1 MSFIH
6 PIFAA
11 QSLTMNRTLQQLAN
25 ELSEDLNRLENGD
38 LKLDE
43 IAPLTD
49 TAREMYERLV
59 ALRYVAIEQL
69 VKPHANKDGSFR
81 LGATHPNQTSLIDA
95 IEEVSK
101 LDDVKKAPNVI
112 QESLFEPSFGAIEDS
127 ADEISS
133 STLEHDVDDDLR
145 FEETKE
151 EAKVPEESDSEV
163 IEIQLPLPPEKIIP
177 EATSE
182 KKDDLAPIKPSK
194 PKLHSPEKVIKE
206 PSHVLQTADDSLAQK
221 LRKTPID
228 DLRKAIG
235 LNQKFLLINELFD
248 GDADTYNAS
257 IDQLNSSSGFETA
270 SGWIHSELR
279 NRFQWDDE
287 SATVQDFLD
296 LVERRFL

>member
-1 MSFIH
+1 LSFIH
-6 PIFAA
+6 PTFAA

-25 ELSEDLNRLENGD
+25 ELSEALNRLENGD

-81 LGATHPNQTSLIDA
+81 LGAIHPNQTSLIDA

-101 LDDVKKAPNVI
+101 LDDIKKAPNVI

-127 ADEISS
+127 ADESS
-133 STLEHDVDDDLR
+133 SDTLEHVVVDDLQ
-145 FEETKE
+145 FEEPE
-151 EAKVPEESDSEV
+151 EEEKGPEESDSEV
-163 IEIQLPLPPEKIIP
+163 IDTPLPLPSEKIIP
-177 EATSE
+177 ESASE
-182 KKDDLAPIKPSK
+182 KNEDMTSKKPSK
-194 PKLHSPEKVIKE
+194 PKLHSPEKVNKE

-235 LNQKFLLINELFD
+235 LNQKFLLINELFE

-257 IDQLNSSSGFETA
+257 IDQLNSSSGFEMA
-270 SGWIHSELR
+270 SGWIQSELR
-279 NRFQWDDE
+279 NRFEWDDE